1 MPENRNWTLRLQT
14 AFQSLHEVLSREIP
28 LNPIA
33 ERESILRE
41 DLRNLDKLL
50 KREASHEMDK
60 FIRLVC
66 ESGYLAKYKAHF
78 IIVRYHYVVKG
89 VRIVVSDCGKRYR
102 LPGLKG
108 SYYWVTW
115 DVQKYIDAGWEV
127 EDRI

>member
-1 MPENRNWTLRLQT
+1 MPGNRSWTLRLQT
-14 AFQSLHEVLSREIP
+14 VFQRVDNALSKQIP

-33 ERESILRE
+33 ERKFQLQH

-50 KREASHEMDK
+50 KKEASHEMDK
-60 FIRLVC
+60 FIRLAC
-66 ESGYLAKYKAHF
+66 ESGYLAKYKVHF

-89 VRIVVSDCGKRYR
+89 VRMVVSDCGKRYR

-108 SYYWVTW
+108 AFYWVTE

-127 EDRI
+127 EERF